1 MRIILLEDEPNLGA
15 AIERTLKQQK
25 YIVDWVT
32 DGKEAWDYLEDASS
46 QYTVCVFDWL
56 VPQLSGIELV
66 KKMRQNKIILPVL
79 MLTAK
84 DTMEDKI
91 VGLDAG
97 ADDYLIKPFGMEEL
111 LARIRAL
118 QRRSPQWQPQQLQVE
133 NFLLDCGKQALYHRL
148 ENKESKEILLTNK
161 EFQLIEY
168 FFNHPQQI
176 ISSDRLR
183 NCIWEV
189 DSDAFSNV
197 VAAQI
202 RLLRRKLEAVGCHNA
217 IETIRGLGYR
227 FNGI

>member
-1 MRIILLEDEPNLGA
+1 MRIILLEDEPNLGE

-32 DGKEAWDYLEDASS
+32 DGKDAWHYLEDASDR
-46 QYTVCVFDWL
+46 YTVGIFDWL
-56 VPQLSGIELV
+56 VPQLSGLELV
-66 KKMRQNKIILPVL
+66 KKLRQNKIVLPVL

-84 DTMEDKI
+84 DRMEDKI
-91 VGLDAG
+91 IGLDAG
-97 ADDYLIKPFGMEEL
+97 ADDYLIKPFRMEEL

-118 QRRSPQWQPQQLQVE
+118 QRRSPQWQPQQIQVGD
-133 NFLLDCGKQALYHRL
+133 FLLDCGKQAIYYRT
-148 ENKESKEILLTNK
+148 ENKEILLTNK

-168 FFNHPQQI
+168 FFNHSQQI